1 MSYTN
6 RRKGEGV
13 LKSGGRELDGVGRT
27 SAYDIFH
34 SYLQRVWPGVKAKFF
49 DRINKNSAFL
59 IT

>member
-27 SAYDIFH
+27 CAYDIFH
-34 SYLQRVWPGVKAKFF
+34 SYLQRV
-49 DRINKNSAFL
+49 
-59 IT
+59 